1 MRQKHSLERLFF
13 AALVII
19 GLSAA
24 FFGQRSVQAQG
35 ITGSNWEGYY
45 WSNPTFQG
53 NPALA
58 RIDAAILFN
67 WGTGSPAPGIIPND
81 NFSVRWYNRI
91 AFAAGTYR
99 FRAGADDGI
108 RVAINGQIIIDRFT
122 PAVGGFTV
130 NTADVV
136 LGAGTYEIIV
146 DYYEGVGDAGVLFD
160 WTVVSGGGG
169 GVPGVGTT
177 PFPTGVPAT
186 PTKVPVV
193 KVVVIVDRANIRSGP
208 GTSFPTIGEAFK
220 DQQFTAIGRN
230 GDFGFETWYLLDLGG
245 GARGWMF
252 RQVIYVYGSD
262 PAALPRTREVINAP
276 AINTGGSD
284 APGGGQPA
292 AVEPFEVRGITL
304 NNALV
309 RNIPSLNGERIGVI
323 PKGATFQILKL
334 SNNQAWVFVTY
345 EDLRGWTFV
354 PNIRV
359 TVGRLGVLPRGNTA
373 P

>member
-1 MRQKHSLERLFF
+1 MRYSTFGRLLL
-13 AALVII
+13 AALIALGV
-19 GLSAA
+19 GAA
-24 FFGQRSVQAQG
+24 LLGRSPAQAQG

-45 WSNPTFQG
+45 WSNPTFSG
-53 NPALA
+53 SPALF
-58 RIDAAILFN
+58 RIDPAILFN

-81 NFSVRWYNRI
+81 NFSARWYNRI

-108 RVAINGQIIIDRFT
+108 RVAINGNVIIDRFT

-146 DYYEGVGDAGVLFD
+146 DYYEGVGEAGVLFD
-160 WTVVSGGGG
+160 WTVLEGGGG
-169 GVPGVGTT
+169 IGVPGGGVAPT
-177 PFPTGVPAT
+177 PVFTPTRVPA
-186 PTKVPVV
+186 V
-193 KVVVIVDRANIRSGP
+193 KAVVIVDRANIRSGP
-208 GTSFPTIGEAFK
+208 GTNFPTIGEAFR

-230 GDFGFETWYLLDLGG
+230 GDFGFETWYLLDLGEG
-245 GARGWMF
+245 RRGWMF
-252 RQVIYVYGSD
+252 RQVIYLYGSN
-262 PAALPRTREVINAP
+262 PAGLPRTREVIDAP
-276 AINTGGSD
+276 AIAVGGE
-284 APGGGQPA
+284 APVGELPA
-292 AVEPFEVRGITL
+292 VQPFEVRGVAQ

-309 RNIPSLNGERIGVI
+309 RSFPSLNAERIGVI
-323 PKGATFQILKL
+323 PKGASFQILKL
-334 SNNQAWVFVTY
+334 SNNQAWVFVAY
-345 EDLRGWTFV
+345 EDLRGWTYV

>member
-1 MRQKHSLERLFF
+1 MRSSTLGRLFL
-13 AALVII
+13 AALI
-19 GLSAA
+19 LSGALA
-24 FFGQRSVQAQG
+24 MLFGQQPARAQG

-45 WSNPTFQG
+45 WSNPNFSG
-53 NPALA
+53 SPALS
-58 RIDAAILFN
+58 RIDPAILFN
-67 WGTGSPAPGIIPND
+67 WATGSPAPGIIPND

-108 RVAINGQIIIDRFT
+108 RVAINGNIIINRFT

-146 DYYEGVGDAGVLFD
+146 DYYEGVGEAGVLFD
-160 WTVVSGGGG
+160 WTVISGGGDA
-169 GVPGVGTT
+169 PGVGTT
-177 PFPTGVPAT
+177 PLAPPVAAT

-193 KVVVIVDRANIRSGP
+193 KAVVIVDRANIRSGP
-208 GTSFPTIGEAFK
+208 GTNFPTIGEAFK
-220 DQQFTAIGRN
+220 DQQFTVIGRN
-230 GDFGFETWYLLDLGG
+230 GDFGFETWYLLDLGSG
-245 GARGWMF
+245 RRGWMS
-252 RQVIYVYGSD
+252 RQVIYVYGSN
-262 PAALPRTREVINAP
+262 PAGLPRTQEVIDAP
-276 AINTGGSD
+276 AINTGGAD
-284 APGGGQPA
+284 AAASQPS
-292 AVEPFEVRGITL
+292 AVQPFEVRGIAR

-309 RNIPSLNGERIGVI
+309 RSIPSLNGERVGVI
-323 PKGATFQILKL
+323 PKGASFQILKL
-334 SNNQAWVFVTY
+334 SNNQAWVYISY
-345 EDLRGWTFV
+345 EDLRGWTYV

>member
-1 MRQKHSLERLFF
+1 MRYSTLGRLFI
-13 AALVII
+13 AALIAL
-19 GLSAA
+19 GLGAA
-24 FFGQRSVQAQG
+24 ALGHSPAQAQG

-45 WSNPTFQG
+45 WANPTFSG
-53 NPALA
+53 SPALF
-58 RIDAAILFN
+58 RIDPAILFN

-108 RVAINGQIIIDRFT
+108 RVAINGNVVIDRFT

-146 DYYEGVGDAGVLFD
+146 DYYEGVGEAGVLFD
-160 WTVVSGGGG
+160 WTVIAGGDG
-169 GVPGVGTT
+169 GVPGGGVIS
-177 PFPTGVPAT
+177 PTAPAAPTNVPA
-186 PTKVPVV
+186 V
-193 KVVVIVDRANIRSGP
+193 KAVVIVDRANIRSGP
-208 GTSFPTIGEAFK
+208 GTNFPTIGEAFR

-230 GDFGFETWYLLDLGG
+230 GDFGFETWYLLDLGN

-252 RQVIYVYGSD
+252 RQVIYLYGSN
-262 PAALPRTREVINAP
+262 PANLPRTREVIDAP
-276 AINTGGSD
+276 AIAPSGAD
-284 APGGGQPA
+284 AAAGQPP
-292 AVEPFEVRGITL
+292 AVAPFEVRGVTL

-309 RNIPSLNGERIGVI
+309 RSFPSLNGERIGVI

-334 SNNQAWVFVTY
+334 SNNQAWVYVSY
-345 EDLRGWTFV
+345 EDLRGWTYV

>member
-1 MRQKHSLERLFF
+1 MRYSTFGRLLI
-13 AALVII
+13 AALMALTLGAIA
-19 GLSAA
+19 L
-24 FFGQRSVQAQG
+24 GQAPAQAQG

-45 WSNPTFQG
+45 WANPNFSG
-53 NPALA
+53 SPALF
-58 RIDAAILFN
+58 RIDPAILFN
-67 WGTGSPAPGIIPND
+67 WATGSPAPGIIPND
-81 NFSVRWYNRI
+81 NFSARWYNRI

-108 RVAINGQIIIDRFT
+108 RVAINGNVIIDRFT

-136 LGAGTYEIIV
+136 LGDGTYEIIV
-146 DYYEGVGDAGVLFD
+146 DYYEGVGEAGVLFD
-160 WTVVSGGGG
+160 WTVIAGGG
-169 GVPGVGTT
+169 GVPGVGAT
-177 PFPTGVPAT
+177 PFATPVVT

-193 KVVVIVDRANIRSGP
+193 KAVVIVDRANIRSGP
-208 GTSFPTIGEAFK
+208 GINFPTIGEAFK
-220 DQQFTAIGRN
+220 DQQFTVIGRN
-230 GDFGFETWYLLDLGG
+230 GDFGFETWFLLDLGN

-252 RQVIYVYGSD
+252 RQVIYVYGGSI
-262 PAALPRTREVINAP
+262 ASVPRTREVIDAP
-276 AINTGGSD
+276 AIAAGGTD
-284 APGGGQPA
+284 AGIGQPP
-292 AVEPFEVRGITL
+292 AVQPFEVRGITL

-309 RNIPSLNGERIGVI
+309 RSFPSLNGERIGVI

-334 SNNQAWVFVTY
+334 SNNQAWVYVSY
-345 EDLRGWTFV
+345 EDLRGWTYV